1 MLLFSNVESLPK
13 TSAITIKK
21 LKSLGINNFFDLLN
35 YYPFR
40 YDDYSIISKI
50 KDIQPGETVTI
61 IAKVK
66 ISKYQITRTGLKI
79 QVFILD
85 DETGEIEVGFYNQ
98 PYLLRLFKKG
108 MTISVAGT
116 VEKYGKKITLIPKE
130 YEVGESKKHTGR
142 LIPVYPEK
150 RGLSSRTL
158 REKISLALESLKT
171 SDQNIEILHD
181 KITLF
186 NNLIDE
192 KNALFQIH
200 FPD

>member
-116 VEKYGKKITLIPKE
+116 VEKY
-130 YEVGESKKHTGR
+130 
-142 LIPVYPEK
+142 
-150 RGLSSRTL
+150 
-158 REKISLALESLKT
+158 
-171 SDQNIEILHD
+171 
-181 KITLF
+181 
-186 NNLIDE
+186 
-192 KNALFQIH
+192 
-200 FPD
+200 